1 MFLVLALVLAT
12 VNGGLLLQD
21 DEVDDALLAVDEPD
35 DADQVDDALLPVDD
49 KDDAD
54 EVDDSMLAVDDTDE
68 VDDALA
74 PVDAL
79 EDRRLEDANLKGDIV
94 KLGKYYPKGIP
105 VSVLFSFDTTFISKF
120 GNKGMDTL
128 ISLVKKHYQDK
139 SLKNGIGTTINVTGK
154 KRKLTS
160 ALKDTGGNRG
170 KGDFPG
176 NLQKDATKISTT
188 LKKTFDAYIYVMGV
202 ATNGGGG
209 ISIAGTVCNAQVK
222 QRIGMV
228 MGPQK
233 TDSEC
238 SNGCT
243 NSVRMSVL
251 GKTAAHELGHILGM
265 DHDFDNKV
273 FNTQRTFKYRKY
285 KGKSCKGGLMTYKD
299 PRSGWS
305 TCSQRDFSRYL
316 TSGGTKKPCT
326 FGSKIKDNR
335 KSCTSSCTTKF
346 KGCVTQFKG
355 MGAGCS
361 GAYGRCRQL
370 LNGGDR
376 LLLSGGCTKACKD
389 TTKMTALKSS
399 C

>member
-1 MFLVLALVLAT
+1 MGSQSSSLLKISWLRIVFKKRQLKMKIMFLVLALVLAT

-21 DEVDDALLAVDEPD
+21 DEVDDALLAVDDTD

-49 KDDAD
+49 
-54 EVDDSMLAVDDTDE
+54 TDE
-68 VDDALA
+68 ADDALA

-79 EDRRLEDANLKGDIV
+79 EDRNLEDAYLKGDLV

-105 VSVLFSFDTTFISKF
+105 FSVLFSFDTTFISKF

-176 NLQKDATKISTT
+176 NLGKDATKISKT

-202 ATNGGGG
+202 AANGGGG
-209 ISIAGTVCNAQVK
+209 ISLAGTVCNPKVS
-222 QRIGMV
+222 QRIAMV

-238 SNGCT
+238 SKGCT
-243 NSVRMSVL
+243 NSVRMSVM

-265 DHDFDNKV
+265 DHDFDNKAYRAGLRRR
-273 FNTQRTFKYRKY
+273 QRIYNYRNY
-285 KGKSCKGGLMTYKD
+285 KGTSRKGGLMSYAP
-299 PRSGWS
+299 PRGGWS
-305 TCSQRDFSRYL
+305 LCGQRDFSRYL
-316 TSGGTKKPCT
+316 TSGGKKKPCT
-326 FGSKIKDNR
+326 FGSKLKAPAL
-335 KSCTSSCTTKF
+335 CGSSC
-346 KGCVTQFKG
+346 
-355 MGAGCS
+355 
-361 GAYGRCRQL
+361 Y
-370 LNGGDR
+370 
-376 LLLSGGCTKACKD
+376 
-389 TTKMTALKSS
+389 
-399 C
+399 

>member
-49 KDDAD
+49 TDDAD
-54 EVDDSMLAVDDTDE
+54 EVDEYMLAVDDTDE

-79 EDRRLEDANLKGDIV
+79 ENRRLEDDNLKGDLV

-139 SLKNGIGTTINVTGK
+139 SLKNGIGTTINVTGQ

-176 NLQKDATKISTT
+176 NLQKDAAKYSKT

-209 ISIAGTVCNAQVK
+209 ISIAGTVCSAQVS

-228 MGPQK
+228 MGPMK
-233 TDSEC
+233 SDSEC
-238 SNGCT
+238 DKGCT
-243 NSVRMSVL
+243 NSIRLTAM

-265 DHDFDNKV
+265 DHDFDTKAFNKGLRKR
-273 FNTQRTFKYRKY
+273 QRIYNYRKY
-285 KGKSCKGGLMTYKD
+285 NGKSCKGG
-299 PRSGWS
+299 
-305 TCSQRDFSRYL
+305 
-316 TSGGTKKPCT
+316 
-326 FGSKIKDNR
+326 
-335 KSCTSSCTTKF
+335 
-346 KGCVTQFKG
+346 
-355 MGAGCS
+355 
-361 GAYGRCRQL
+361 
-370 LNGGDR
+370 
-376 LLLSGGCTKACKD
+376 
-389 TTKMTALKSS
+389 
-399 C
+399 